1 MYQQVFHTDRLIRAA
16 LACLPV
22 SRADIAAAP
31 CIKCSRL
38 GWAGI
43 LGTATLKPVL
53 PSLTGVTPTQD
64 SLPISTKSKKK
75 KKLMQPAV
83 PPG

>member
-1 MYQQVFHTDRLIRAA
+1 MRAA

-22 SRADIAAAP
+22 SRTDFVAAP

-43 LGTATLKPVL
+43 LGAATLKPVP

-75 KKLMQPAV
+75 KKKADAARRAV
-83 PPG
+83 GIKMLHCISS